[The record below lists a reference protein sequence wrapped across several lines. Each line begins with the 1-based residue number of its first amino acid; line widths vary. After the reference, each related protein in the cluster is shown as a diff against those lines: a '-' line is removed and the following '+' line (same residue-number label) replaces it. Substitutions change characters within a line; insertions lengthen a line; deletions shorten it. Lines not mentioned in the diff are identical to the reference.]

1 MDERCSDTGHRFL
14 QSHPKDRL
22 IWTPFTKSKGY
33 RRPNLRCS
41 PTGALFGI
49 PIEYL
54 RLLNL
59 QDIIDLQ
66 HSQTDELKAEEFAA
80 TNGHTQFSV
89 YCIGTRQQTVGM
101 HKTMVEDV
109 TLKSSVPQGQH
120 PRSCSIAQF
129 N

>member
-1 MDERCSDTGHRFL
+1 MQRHRASVFSLIRRTDSVGRLLRKARDTG
-14 QSHPKDRL
+14 
-22 IWTPFTKSKGY
+22 
-33 RRPNLRCS
+33 PNLRRS

-101 HKTMVEDV
+101 HKTMVMEV